1 MNVIAI
7 NGSPRKGWNTH
18 LLVQEA
24 AKGAAASGATTEII
38 NLYALDFRGCISC
51 FECKRKGSPSLGR
64 CAVKDGLRPVLDKI
78 DICDGLIIGSP
89 IYLHEMTSSTRALVE
104 RLIFQYITYKS
115 DNSSFF
121 KRRVKTAL
129 IYTMNNPD
137 SVLEDA
143 GYPAKFKA
151 YEALFTRL
159 IGPAQSLICTATWQT
174 TDYSKY
180 EMSKFNAEERKKRRE
195 EVFPLDLKKVF
206 EMGKALV
213 S

>member
-1 MNVIAI
+1 MKVIAI

-24 AKGAAASGATTEII
+24 AKGAASAGAETEIVH
-38 NLYALDFRGCISC
+38 LYDLTFRGCISC
-51 FECKRKGSPSLGR
+51 FECKRKGGPSLGR
-64 CAVKDGLRPVLDKI
+64 CAVKDDLRPVLDKI
-78 DICDGLIIGSP
+78 HACDGLIIGSP
-89 IYLHEMTSSTRALVE
+89 IYIHEITAATRAFIE
-104 RLIFQYITYKS
+104 RLTFQYITYKS

-121 KRRVKTAL
+121 KRRVNMAL
-129 IYTMNNPD
+129 IFTMNIPD
-137 SVLEDA
+137 PGLEA
-143 GYPAKFKA
+143 VGYPAKFKT

-180 EMSKFNAEERKKRRE
+180 EMSKCDVQERKNRRE
-195 EVFPLDLKKVF
+195 QIFPLDLKKAF

-213 S
+213 K